1 MATKPSLVLKRRIKA
16 APEKVYEAWTK
27 PEQMTRW
34 WGVTDNPKP
43 PVAETDLR
51 VGGRF
56 RVQFWDPKNE
66 HHSVSGTYREVVPNR
81 KLSFSWAWQSTPERE
96 SLVTIDLNPV
106 NDGTMLTL
114 THEQFFSEKARD
126 DHGRGWSMAL
136 DRLEALLA

>member
-1 MATKPSLVLKRRIKA
+1 
-16 APEKVYEAWTK
+16 
-27 PEQMTRW
+27 MTHW
-34 WGVTDNPKP
+34 WGATENPRTP
-43 PVAETDLR
+43 IAETDLK

-56 RVQFWDPKNE
+56 RVQFWGANDE
-66 HHSVSGTYREVVPNR
+66 HHSVSGIYREVVPNR

-114 THEQFFSEKARD
+114 THEQFFDEKARD
-126 DHGRGWSMAL
+126 DHGRGWNASL